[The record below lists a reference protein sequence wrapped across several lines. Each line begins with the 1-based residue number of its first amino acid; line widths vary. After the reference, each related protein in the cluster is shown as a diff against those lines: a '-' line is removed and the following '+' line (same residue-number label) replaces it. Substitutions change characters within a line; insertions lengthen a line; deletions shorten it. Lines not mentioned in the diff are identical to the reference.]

1 MSDRNDGQETRS
13 PELMRL
19 VDFFQGLDEAS
30 ATRIDSLYT
39 PDAYFGC
46 GHVRI
51 QTPRS
56 GVSMHAIDDA
66 AAKLR
71 RAQQAAQN
79 ARPYAERMASVI
91 ANLAAGVSGD
101 GAPKLLVGTGQDVKQ
116 LVIVAT
122 SDRGLA
128 GGFNSSIV
136 RMARERIS
144 TLIAE
149 GKDVK
154 IITLGKKARDQLKR
168 LYGDRFVES
177 FEVGASP
184 SLAVAEAVGQKVAAM
199 FEAGEVDVVS
209 LAYSKFKSVVTQTP
223 TFQQMIPA
231 QVSGSGV
238 VDLQGASYEYE
249 PDAEAILETLLPRNL
264 NVQVLSAML
273 ENQAGFFAAQ
283 MTAMD
288 NATRAAGDMIAALNL
303 LKNRTRQAQITKEL
317 IEIISGAEAL

>member
-1 MSDRNDGQETRS
+1 MASLKEMRN
-13 PELMRL
+13 
-19 VDFFQGLDEAS
+19 
-30 ATRIDSLYT
+30 RIKSVQSTQKITKALQM
-39 PDAYFGC
+39 
-46 GHVRI
+46 V
-51 QTPRS
+51 
-56 GVSMHAIDDA
+56 A

-116 LVIVAT
+116 LIIVAT

-136 RMARERIS
+136 RMARDRIS

-184 SLAVAEAVGQKVAAM
+184 SLAVAEAVGQKVVAM

-273 ENQAGFFAAQ
+273 ENQAGFFASQ
-283 MTAMD
+283 MSAMD
-288 NATRAAGDMIAALNL
+288 NATRAAGDMIADLTL